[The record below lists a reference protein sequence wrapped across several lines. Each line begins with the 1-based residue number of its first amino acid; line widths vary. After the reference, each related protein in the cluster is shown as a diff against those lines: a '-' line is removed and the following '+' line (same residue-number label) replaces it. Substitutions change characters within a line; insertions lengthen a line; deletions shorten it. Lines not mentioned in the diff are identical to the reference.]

1 MRLRPTFFSHLL
13 SKINYLAFQRSV
25 SLFITSNF
33 EYFPFLYNCEFMRM
47 ISHWQLLQI
56 LISGCT
62 IISNPIKNIFSL
74 LLTCIFR
81 YGTLLSRK
89 EYIWSLPKAKG
100 TRFSLKSF
108 FPTSIPALLK
118 FTTKYRKSCLL
129 STAYQPRLKVTIKFI
144 NKYKAGQKFTRFFF
158 EDLGS
163 YTAYISYSKA
173 WKMSHDSFLLLSY
186 DIMPPRLEM

>member
-1 MRLRPTFFSHLL
+1 MRLRPTFFSHILN
-13 SKINYLAFQRSV
+13 KINYLAFQRSV

-47 ISHWQLLQI
+47 ISRWQLLQI

-108 FPTSIPALLK
+108 FSNIYSCSFEIHNKIQKEL
-118 FTTKYRKSCLL
+118 FIKYIISAKVKS
-129 STAYQPRLKVTIKFI
+129 
-144 NKYKAGQKFTRFFF
+144 
-158 EDLGS
+158 D
-163 YTAYISYSKA
+163 
-173 WKMSHDSFLLLSY
+173 H
-186 DIMPPRLEM
+186 

>member
-1 MRLRPTFFSHLL
+1 MAHYFQEKNTFEV
-13 SKINYLAFQRSV
+13 YLKLKEHASAS
-25 SLFITSNF
+25 SL
-33 EYFPFLYNCEFMRM
+33 
-47 ISHWQLLQI
+47 
-56 LISGCT
+56 
-62 IISNPIKNIFSL
+62 
-74 LLTCIFR
+74 
-81 YGTLLSRK
+81 
-89 EYIWSLPKAKG
+89 
-100 TRFSLKSF
+100 F

-144 NKYKAGQKFTRFFF
+144 NKYKAGQEFTRFFF

-186 DIMPPRLEM
+186 DIMPPRLET